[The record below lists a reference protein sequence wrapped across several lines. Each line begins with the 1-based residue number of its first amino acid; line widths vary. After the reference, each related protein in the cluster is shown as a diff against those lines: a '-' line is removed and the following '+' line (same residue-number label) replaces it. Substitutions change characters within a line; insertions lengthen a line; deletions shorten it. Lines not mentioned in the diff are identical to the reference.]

1 MRNAPNKN
9 KIHKR
14 ATLRKILNR
23 KRKKEHGT
31 IGTNA
36 MKKKLRRAI
45 VKYKPIDNVVNLGTF
60 DLTEGERSLLQKGL
74 SFVPTPP
81 KVPPQDVTSGLE
93 DFMRRMKLQFHFYYH
108 RTQTKDEPFHLKS
121 SWVPPNEAFIP
132 LQECFDKITEDIN
145 NHITNSG
152 ETFTSRVN

>member
-9 KIHKR
+9 KTHKR

-36 MKKKLRRAI
+36 IKKKVRRAI

-60 DLTEGERSLLQKGL
+60 YLTAGERSLLQKG
-74 SFVPTPP
+74 
-81 KVPPQDVTSGLE
+81 
-93 DFMRRMKLQFHFYYH
+93 
-108 RTQTKDEPFHLKS
+108 
-121 SWVPPNEAFIP
+121 
-132 LQECFDKITEDIN
+132 
-145 NHITNSG
+145 
-152 ETFTSRVN
+152 